1 MLQYGTFRKA
11 AIAVAL
17 SALAIILASCGGAG
31 NSAEAQLVLEQ
42 EGTAIPNGGTF
53 DFGSTSS
60 ETAKDDCCGGPQDRT
75 FTIRNAGEASL
86 SLNGATPVAVISGDP
101 EFGVL
106 TQPSLE
112 ALDPGNTRDFVIR
125 LSYGGAPEGS
135 KSATI
140 SVSTDD
146 PNLGSFS
153 FTVTGTTAYS

>member
-1 MLQYGTFRKA
+1 MRLHRTIGKA

-17 SALAIILASCGGAG
+17 SALAIVLASCGGAG

-42 EGTAIPNGGTF
+42 EGTPIPNGGTF
-53 DFGSTSS
+53 DFT
-60 ETAKDDCCGGPQDRT
+60 DDASAGNPVDRT
-75 FTIRNAGEASL
+75 FTIRNTGDASL

-112 ALDPGNTRDFVIR
+112 ALDPGNTRDFVLR
-125 LSYGGAPEGS
+125 LTYDSDSGPGS
-135 KSATI
+135 KSASI

-146 PNLGSFS
+146 PDLGSFS
-153 FTVTGTTAYS
+153 FTVTGSTVS